1 MNLENMLNIFKKMMS
16 RECKRVRLNLKSDKN
31 LKKLYWIINKIRIKK
46 KVMKEKIKNQKIKK
60 SYNC

>member
-16 RECKRVRLNLKSDKN
+16 WEWKRVRLNLKSDKN